1 MTPPNSSQATV
12 ALLTL
17 GETIA
22 TLWASGDPQTAL
34 TSLSRVA
41 RDPNYASPGMLYISP
56 QAATHLGH
64 SIAKVLLT
72 HKEGTAHALALAT
85 VLMASPEPGLR
96 MIGPHVLTPFARQ
109 DPGLAKRMLDIATTC
124 FDGAGIAA
132 LVIPLT
138 AAAQTN
144 PTLAGASLTTASPD
158 LSSLIDLVMR
168 AVARRSPSMAR
179 QFALAIQK
187 EPKHPPC
194 ETSSGELA

>member
-1 MTPPNSSQATV
+1 MTPQNSSQAT
-12 ALLTL
+12 ADLLTL
-17 GETIA
+17 GETVA
-22 TLWASGDPQTAL
+22 TLWASGDPQTAI

-41 RDPNYASPGMLYISP
+41 RDPNHASPGMLYLSP

-64 SIAKVLLT
+64 SISKVLLT
-72 HKEGTAHALALAT
+72 NREGTDHALALAT
-85 VLMASPEPGLR
+85 ILVASPEPGLR

-109 DPGLAKRMLDIATTC
+109 DPGLAKRMLDIAKAC

-158 LSSLIDLVMR
+158 LSSLIALVTQ
-168 AVARRSPSMAR
+168 AVARRSPSTAR
-179 QFALAIQK
+179 QFALAIRK
-187 EPKHPPC
+187 GPSPAC
-194 ETSSGELA
+194 ETISGELA